1 MARTQVAIIGAGPS
15 GLLLSRLLSSQGIE
29 YPIAVTWGR
38 SDLASSDMMSLETRQ
53 RVWQARTDPHRQTAS
68 VGVYG
73 HVLADWGIFHAQPFV
88 LNERQVGPAIEG
100 VLRHQEL
107 DITQLAV
114 DAHGYTDFG
123 MALSH
128 GEGFD
133 LCPRLKALKDRHLF
147 LPRGCS
153 VPEILKPI
161 CEASLDFSRVPQY
174 WDQWVHLGEE
184 PRWREIL

>member
-15 GLLLSRLLSSQGIE
+15 GLLLSRLLSSQEIE

-100 VLRHQEL
+100 GLRHQEL

-128 GEGFD
+128 DEGFD
-133 LCPRLKALKDRHLF
+133 LCPRLKALKDRHCQSG
-147 LPRGCS
+147 LPPGVAACAQPGRGDQC
-153 VPEILKPI
+153 V
-161 CEASLDFSRVPQY
+161 EAPDLHRSGRQLSGQER
-174 WDQWVHLGEE
+174 G
-184 PRWREIL
+184 